1 MTDDILSFDKTE
13 VDNYEQT
20 DIFEWANN
28 LLEFKGELEFD
39 IFLINKKYIPY
50 RTNIA
55 KELHGQLEEL
65 FIDDILEYVLSGI
78 EKGLIVRGFEEA
90 EKEEDVLQ
98 RTQVFKVDKARE
110 TFRWIKTQEHE
121 LEIFSD
127 DDHDFKRIKGLVARV
142 SHPKMKRTFYI
153 VKALPQSNVVR
164 KQAGWF
170 MKDGKFTKFEADAV
184 VKIPSDNQLLIL
196 DQDIYVFSQTRLK
209 QMFEYDA
216 KEASIAEKKIKEI
229 LENYRLSLPDGV
241 TIQDLIAGKK
251 GIVKKLQK
259 LDAKKIKQEE
269 IVKHAEDLDIEMMED
284 TSGAIIIMDT
294 KDLDKFVNLVNDDYM
309 ESPLTGE
316 KYEIIKK
323 RPIRVEE
330 ESPELI

>member
-330 ESPELI
+330 ESTELI